1 MGIFDNQQV
10 QPVGTAVTPADPIP
24 NQAEVTAIRGGQYAN
39 PLIQELFT
47 SEGDSSKYDKNE
59 QAKYQ
64 TLNNLE
70 RTLTDLQDA
79 KINNRISR
87 DQATQN
93 EIVIAQ
99 KFKNDNPHLGKEI
112 DDLIARRKNTYRA
125 YDETT
130 GKGDTIDQSQEETY
144 KSLYNTAV
152 HDLKIISP
160 TETDRD
166 KIDQAVKMAQDFTSS
181 MANLDVVK
189 KNIGLTQDKLN
200 IISTDKSLVQADK
213 TARETDLRIQLV
225 ENQRLGMQY
234 TGQVVKVATQSAG
247 TYLESARLAYND
259 AKNKNDVKR
268 MQEIRQAVV
277 DHQQASRDMIYSN
290 PFGNFMPKDML
301 EQGTSGLM
309 SKYNVVLDEFD
320 GKIDSDI
327 AKNKLDEITNRDA
340 YTYLA
345 SNGNGRKL
353 ATAKMV
359 FGDTGVTKLWAN
371 IDSTNFFTDNVLDP
385 TTGRVDAV
393 DSILSEDPMAK
404 QLREKILPDS
414 MKVVAKYSGSGD
426 PEKDKMAIA
435 NIDSIL
441 GSLEKDKKPEDREAM
456 QRKLTSITQFNK
468 AMATDEAG
476 TALMHYSD
484 RINPKAKDMYTNIL
498 REQYNSPLFL
508 GMRDKFMSL
517 GDPAKF
523 VNVVWQDGGVR
534 IKPNENLS
542 PEDKA
547 KALDIINSEGMKKY
561 LPLITDAVK
570 ADSHIHGN
578 KDYPKKLEG
587 MVADYFMVDP
597 TKNLTPERIQ
607 EVASTAPVVNTQSDA
622 ENMLVNS
629 YVDSRNAYLDVL
641 KQKIAAS
648 SVDDA
653 RKQAVID
660 KIDAG
665 DLSDPLVADPLKQWY
680 TKHKVTPEFV
690 QRIDA
695 AHELQKQTSS
705 TEPTT
710 TPTQNTPQELPQGPT
725 GASRVMGSVR
735 VQGEDITLPNEAS
748 VEEFAKAEGFTPAQ
762 TEAMLQMWR
771 ESVAQKTRALTGE
784 RVKKAK

>member
-79 KINNRISR
+79 KVNNRISR

-130 GKGDTIDQSQEETY
+130 GKG
-144 KSLYNTAV
+144 TAV
-152 HDLKIISP
+152 EQKQEQVNADLFATAVNDLKLISP
-160 TETDRD
+160 TETDPD
-166 KIDQAVKMAQDFTSS
+166 KIQNAIMLAQNYTS
-181 MANLDVVK
+181 AK
-189 KNIGLTQDKLN
+189 AQ
-200 IISTDKSLVQADK
+200 
-213 TARETDLRIQLV
+213 
-225 ENQRLGMQY
+225 
-234 TGQVVKVATQSAG
+234 
-247 TYLESARLAYND
+247 LESAQKNINYTQSQLSIKSSEQGLVQQDQNIQKGALELQLA
-259 AKNKNDVKR
+259 
-268 MQEIRQAVV
+268 Q
-277 DHQQASRDMIYSN
+277 QQA
-290 PFGNFMPKDML
+290 
-301 EQGTSGLM
+301 QGRRAAGALAHVARQS
-309 SKYNVVLDEFD
+309 FD
-320 GKIDSDI
+320 P
-327 AKNKLDEITNRDA
+327 
-340 YTYLA
+340 
-345 SNGNGRKL
+345 
-353 ATAKMV
+353 
-359 FGDTGVTKLWAN
+359 W
-371 IDSTNFFTDNVLDP
+371 
-385 TTGRVDAV
+385 V
-393 DSILSEDPMAK
+393 DSIHYAIQEANGDPTRLAQITQAIKDHQTQTAKVVSNNPMAEHMPQDMQK
-404 QLREKILPDS
+404 QAFWGFDEQYKTLLEEASGKTPADIAGNQLDTVRKTADFQAITTNDLMMKASVARDLLGETAAGTLYSNIKATEFFTGGTLDPVYGQEDTTSSILSDDANAKFIRDIMPDS
-414 MKVVAKYSGSGD
+414 VKVWAKYNGNPTEAGD
-426 PEKDKMAIA
+426 KKVLA
-435 NIDSIL
+435 NINTIL
-441 GSLEKDKKPEDREAM
+441 GSLDKDKIPDTSAGKSDKLKAITQLNKALATEDAGNTFIRLNSRIKPE
-456 QRKLTSITQFNK
+456 F
-468 AMATDEAG
+468 
-476 TALMHYSD
+476 
-484 RINPKAKDMYTNIL
+484 KDKYTEIS

-534 IKPNENLS
+534 IRPNENLS

-547 KALDIINSEGMKKY
+547 KAIEIINRKDTKAY
-561 LPLITDAVK
+561 LGLITDAVK

-578 KDYPKKLEG
+578 EDYPKKLEG

-607 EVASTAPVVNTQSDA
+607 EVASTAPVVNTQQDA
-622 ENMLVNS
+622 ENLLVNS

-665 DLSDPLVADPLKQWY
+665 DLSDPLVADPLQQWY

-695 AHELQKQTSS
+695 AYELQKQTSS
-705 TEPTT
+705 PEPTP